1 MLLLL
6 STRSDFAEAM
16 SQGIKLHTKG
26 RHYTGRN
33 AEVEG
38 DIFSFRGE
46 GGSVGVV
53 KILEPMSPMLNY
65 YEYQIVCRGRKCAI
79 GVGVG
84 EQGYPLDRMPGWNR
98 NGIGYH
104 ADDGRMFHQDGF
116 GRAFGS
122 TCTEGDRMG
131 CGVDYD
137 GECEAGYINIFFTKN
152 GKQVG
157 DFIKMRRPLFG
168 LYPIIGLHS
177 VGEKV
182 RYLGHWRRIPDGLQE
197 PMEEECSPSSYWLR
211 SNAIQ
216 FLNDGLTLEYRGNG
230 LDKQDVGIAQ
240 AKFRMDQT
248 NHYFEMEI
256 LASGKEGWLALGLA
270 KSTYPLHRHPG
281 WNKGSVG
288 YHADN
293 GQLYKEKGIGEA
305 FGPPCSEGDIMG
317 CGIHFPVET
326 DVSENSKQ
334 DAAAVASQLD
344 SGSEF
349 EYDSDRDILYGFEE
363 DEELEDEFSYDS
375 EDDYEELFEKSL
387 RQRWMM
393 REQKRSG
400 KKSERHTDEKSDRT
414 CTVYFTKN
422 GERVGETECSVP
434 RGGFYPIVAMLSQ
447 GETCRV
453 NFNPLSG

>member
-1 MLLLL
+1 
-6 STRSDFAEAM
+6 M
-16 SQGIKLHTKG
+16 SQGVKLHTKG
-26 RHYTGRN
+26 RYYKGRN

-65 YEYQIVCRGRKCAI
+65 YEYQILCRGRKCAI

-104 ADDGRMFHQDGF
+104 ADDGRLFHQDGF

-131 CGVDYD
+131 CGIDYD
-137 GECEAGYINIFFTKN
+137 TDCEDGHQNIFFTKN

-157 DFIKMRRPLFG
+157 ELIKMRRPLFG
-168 LYPIIGLHS
+168 FYPIIGLHS
-177 VGEKV
+177 KGEKV
-182 RYLGHWRRIPDGLQE
+182 RYLGHWRRVPDGVQE
-197 PMEEECSPSSYWLR
+197 PMEEDCSPSTYWLR
-211 SNAIQ
+211 SNAIR

-230 LDKQDVGIAQ
+230 LEKQDVGIAQ

-256 LASGKEGWLALGLA
+256 LSSGKEGWLAIGLA

-293 GQLYKEKGIGEA
+293 GQLYKEKGIGEE
-305 FGPPCSEGDIMG
+305 FGPLCSEGDVMG
-317 CGIHFPVET
+317 CGIHFPVGMET
-326 DVSENSKQ
+326 DKEGG
-334 DAAAVASQLD
+334 AAASQQD

-349 EYDSDRDILYGFEE
+349 EYDSEHDILYGFEE
-363 DEELEDEFSYDS
+363 DEQYELEDEFSYDS
-375 EDDYEELFEKSL
+375 EDDYDFFEMPL
-387 RQRWMM
+387 RQRWLM
-393 REQKRSG
+393 RDRERRSTKVTSKRS
-400 KKSERHTDEKSDRT
+400 EANTDRT
-414 CTVYFTKN
+414 CLVYFTKN
-422 GERVGETECSVP
+422 GERVGETQCTVP
-434 RGGFYPIVAMLSQ
+434 GGGFYPIVAMLSQ
-447 GETCRV
+447 GERCRV
-453 NFNPLSG
+453 DFHPLTG